1 MVPPLFSMRRNW
13 VVILWLVLAT
23 AGVYSRVATHDFV
36 NYDDNDYVTDNARVK
51 AGLTAEG
58 VKWAF
63 GNLHGEKTYYHPL
76 TWLSHMLDCQLFGL
90 NPAAHHLVSLAW
102 HLVNVVLLFLVLK
115 RLTGEHWASA
125 VVAGVFALHPLS
137 VDTVA
142 WVTERKNL
150 LSAFFWILAMGAYAR
165 YAEKPS
171 LGRYVAVALCLA
183 VGLLTKPTLVT
194 LPAALLL
201 LDFWPLRRWKGMT
214 PRAVAVDAVAIPQT
228 GLWPLLREKIPLLG
242 LAIVSA
248 MLTLAAH
255 ASLGMAEE
263 RYGLPF
269 SLRVENAVVSYA
281 RYLGKIFWPSDLS
294 VLYLHPG
301 QWPALRVWASA
312 ALVIAITA
320 LALSR
325 MRRAPW
331 LLVGWL
337 WFLGT
342 LVPAIGLR
350 QVGVQAMA
358 DRFVYLPILGVFVMV
373 VWSAAEL
380 TRRWKMETWALR
392 VAVILLV
399 GLGLVSTL
407 QLRHWRDSRTL
418 WEQALAVDPNNYLA
432 HGNLAVAWTGKGDL
446 VKARRHAE
454 EAIRIRPVL
463 LEARLQLALI
473 ASREKKFDEAQKLF
487 AESLRLRPET
497 PAMVYQVT
505 DAIAALG
512 RLDEAID
519 YFKAYAQV
527 ATNDAQAPLHL
538 GLMLSAD
545 HRTAEA
551 IEQYEQALRLNPES
565 PQVMNNL
572 AWIYATAP
580 EEKFRYASEAVRLAE
595 LGCELTQWREPMFIG
610 TLAAAY
616 AESEDF
622 PKAVRLAQQTIDMAL
637 AAGLDQVAAMNKK
650 LIELYREGKP
660 YRQESVDR
668 NP

>member
-1 MVPPLFSMRRNW
+1 MRRNW

-23 AGVYSRVATHDFV
+23 AGVYARVATHDFV
-36 NYDDNDYVTDNARVK
+36 NYDDNDYVTDNARVQ

-58 VKWAF
+58 VRWAF

-76 TWLSHMLDCQLFGL
+76 TWLSHMLDCQWFGL
-90 NPAAHHLVSLAW
+90 NPAGHHLVSLAW
-102 HLVNVVLLFLVLK
+102 HLVNVALLFVVLK

-125 VVAGVFALHPLS
+125 VVAGLFALHPLQ

-150 LSAFFWILAMGAYAR
+150 LSAFFWILAMGTYAR

-171 LGRYVAVALCLA
+171 VGRYVAVALCLA
-183 VGLLTKPTLVT
+183 AGLLAKPTLVT

-201 LDFWPLRRWKGMT
+201 LDFWPLRRWKGMG

-242 LAIVSA
+242 LSVASAI
-248 MLTLAAH
+248 LTLSAH
-255 ASLGMAEE
+255 DSLGMAEE

-269 SLRVENAVVSYA
+269 HLRVENAVVSYA
-281 RYLGKIFWPSDLS
+281 RYLGKIFWPADLT

-301 QWPALRVWASA
+301 QWPAVRVWASA
-312 ALVIAITA
+312 ALLIAITA
-320 LALSR
+320 FAR
-325 MRRAPW
+325 WKMRRAPW

-350 QVGVQAMA
+350 QVGMQAMA
-358 DRFVYLPILGVFVMV
+358 DRFVYVPILGVFLMV

-380 TRRWKMETWALR
+380 ARRWQMEMWALR
-392 VAVILLV
+392 AATILLV
-399 GLGLVSTL
+399 GLGLVSTF
-407 QLRHWRDSRTL
+407 QLRHWRDSFAL
-418 WEQALAVDPNNYLA
+418 WKQALAVDPKNFLA

-446 VKARRHAE
+446 VKARGHAE
-454 EAIRIRPVL
+454 EAMRIRPFM

-487 AESLRLRPET
+487 AESLQLRPET
-497 PAMVYQVT
+497 PSVIYKVT
-505 DAIAALG
+505 DSIATVG

-519 YFKAYAQV
+519 YFKAYVQV
-527 ATNDAQAPLHL
+527 ATNDAQAPLQL
-538 GLMLSAD
+538 GIMLSAAN
-545 HRTAEA
+545 RTAEA

-572 AWIYATAP
+572 AWIYATAA
-580 EEKFRYASEAVRLAE
+580 EEKFRYASEALRLAE
-595 LGCELTQWREPMFIG
+595 QACDLTQWREPVLIG

-622 PKAVRLAQQTIDMAL
+622 PKAVRLAQQAIDASL

-650 LIELYREGKP
+650 LIELYRAGKP
-660 YRQESVDR
+660 YRQESVKS